1 MNKYVIG
8 VCIVLM
14 AAVGQA
20 ANYSWDGGGD
30 DDFWSTN
37 ENWVDDV
44 APISGGTG
52 AIYIQSGNAA
62 MGSTVDV
69 AMSSHLYLGGAG
81 SGSTGDATL
90 TVDGGTL
97 DTSNGYGILG
107 YNTTDTGTLV
117 VNSGSL
123 SFQSSNALGLGIGWY
138 GTGIVEVDGGTISA
152 DRLMTSFKA
161 DCPGGSSLTVHN
173 GTLNITGPIRISE
186 FGTTEGAGRLTD
198 TVVID
203 GGTIISSDYFV
214 VGVHSKGTLSLSGAG
229 DIQVADYF
237 KIGGASYSEG
247 SMTMSGGTLTCQELI
262 VGGDDGAV
270 GTLDLTGGVITAD
283 TLVMNTGGI
292 FDIAGG
298 TLVLGGDIINITTYG
313 NIVANG
319 GTGVFNYEYDAVGNT
334 TSITAQEIEGTIHFV
349 DADVTNTTVDG
360 EPLVN
365 GTNYADGSNS
375 ITDNLWGTRTRSSVN
390 GGMIWTTDAA
400 SSGIYAENTELL
412 VTTMTINGPAGD
424 YRVFGMFY
432 ISQQGTSEWDCA
444 FSMDGETHVN
454 YTKDNATQ
462 AQAAFFD
469 EPVLVADVDGTG
481 YLFMVQLGTVT
492 TTTADQDVS
501 VYVQGQDV
509 GDIDNRT
516 WYEGIGYQDSAEAAL
531 IPEPVILPEEP
542 DIQPGAV
549 GDITL
554 NKKDTGY
561 RGVWYYI
568 SYGGDAGEYVY
579 KYSGGLGTYCTRH
592 RPLAIYSPEVDKTFF
607 TYGGTSTASNEQLW
621 HMVSCYDHQTHQVS
635 MPTLLLDKKTNDA
648 HDNPVISMDG
658 DGYIWIFSTSHGTG
672 RPSYIHKSKIPYD
685 IDEFELVESTKID
698 STGTVVPFTNFS
710 YFQPW
715 SDGADGFSAFLTIY
729 NDPVERTIQF
739 MKTSDGVN
747 WSQPKKISVAGRG
760 SYQISGQSVNQSNR
774 KLATAFNYHPVGEY
788 GKTGLDW
795 RTNLY
800 YVETL
805 DNGATWQTVDGTPV
819 TLPLVT
825 ADVSTSPMLVK
836 DFMIPTW
843 RNVYLNDIVFDAAG
857 NPVIT
862 YITTASAQPGPDG
875 GPRYWEIAR
884 WTGTEWVFSTIGEVD
899 HGFDGGTLYIESDG
913 TWRVI
918 GAFMGGPQPYGTG
931 GELEMY
937 TSSDQGATWIK
948 VMDVTSNS
956 EFNHTH
962 IRRPL
967 NAQDDFYGFWAD
979 GHSREPSE
987 SNIYYCD
994 KAGNVEKLPRG
1005 TGPATSA
1012 CDLLVPE
1019 DTNHDC
1025 QVNLE
1030 DLAEVAE
1037 NWQVVGSYTTAASSG
1052 GTYTGPSINDS
1063 FEIDSIG
1070 DLPYDFTGTA
1080 PVIVTDQ
1087 AFSGEK
1093 SLFHQAGDYGNY
1105 SLEPF
1110 EGASLSNVT
1119 VSTQMYLPETNTAG
1133 RAYISVT
1140 DEASN
1145 PVMLIID
1152 SDNSGIYDVLYRI
1165 GGTYTRPIE
1174 DVGSGWHQLSFVIY
1188 ANNAVGVYFDDQYL
1202 TTATNFTT
1210 GLNTVKFGK
1219 PWGDYPDI
1227 AVYYDDLKVM
1237 YDTDVIGGG
1246 SLMAGDI
1253 YEDFEYFSAEG
1264 FGSLGGYAY
1273 TGNPTFSDV
1282 LKRSAKQVICTA
1294 NTNSTKM
1301 TKTLT
1306 ETMYNCRVSTWI
1318 YVPYV
1323 NSGQGYLRATSP
1335 DGKYAFVGVNPNPD
1349 RVYYRFE
1356 ADVYSGFEIA
1366 KGWHLMS
1373 IITDY
1378 QGYFHLLFDNNYLA
1392 TYPESTGLSEIS
1404 FGNPWTTAGY
1414 VAYDSLSLVQD
1425 VRGGFYGDWNSV
1437 FTQGDFDRSGLVGL
1451 DDLNIFLLKWL
1462 DQPGL

>member
-1 MNKYVIG
+1 MKKYVIG
-8 VCIVLM
+8 ICIVLM
-14 AAVGQA
+14 ATVGQA
-20 ANYSWDGGGD
+20 ANCSWDGGGS

-44 APISGGTG
+44 APISGSTG
-52 AIYIQSGNAA
+52 AIYIQSGNAV
-62 MGSTVDV
+62 MGSSVSVD
-69 AMSSHLYLGGAG
+69 MTSHLYLGGAG
-81 SGSTGDATL
+81 SGNTGNATL
-90 TVDGGTL
+90 TVNGGTL
-97 DTSNGYGILG
+97 ASSNGYVLIG
-107 YNTTDTGTLV
+107 YNTTDTGTLTI
-117 VNSGSL
+117 NSGSL
-123 SFQSSNALGLGIGWY
+123 SIQSTNTLGIGIGWY
-138 GTGIVEVDGGTISA
+138 GTGIVEINGGTINA
-152 DRLMTSFKA
+152 DRLMTSFKS
-161 DCPGGSSLTVHN
+161 DCPGGSSLAIHN
-173 GTLNITGPIRISE
+173 GTVTIDGPIRICDFS
-186 FGTTEGAGRLTD
+186 GTSGTGRLTD
-198 TVVID
+198 SVFID
-203 GGTIISSDYFV
+203 GGTLTSSSYFV
-214 VGVHSKGTLSLSGAG
+214 VGVHSKATLSLSGSGA
-229 DIQVADYF
+229 IQVAEYF

-247 SMTMSGGTLTCQELI
+247 LMTMTGGTLTCQDLI
-262 VGGDDGAV
+262 VGGDDDAV
-270 GTLDLTGGVITAD
+270 GTLDLLGGVITAD
-283 TLVMNTGGI
+283 TLTMNAGGI
-292 FDIAGG
+292 LNIAGG
-298 TLVLGGDIINITTYG
+298 SLILDGEVMNMTGYG
-313 NIVANG
+313 NVIANG
-319 GTGVFNYEYDAVGNT
+319 GTGVFSYDYNT
-334 TSITAQEIEGTIHFV
+334 SEDVTTITAQGIDGAIVFV
-349 DADVTNTTVDG
+349 DADLSNTTVNG
-360 EPLVN
+360 ESLDNGVN
-365 GTNYADGSNS
+365 YVDGSNS
-375 ITDNLWGTRTRSSVN
+375 ITDNLWGTRPRSSVN
-390 GGMIWTTDAA
+390 GGFIWTTDAA
-400 SSGIYAENTELL
+400 SGSIYAETTEPL
-412 VTTMTINGPAGD
+412 VTTMTINGPAGQ

-432 ISQQGTSEWDCA
+432 ISQQGASEWDCA
-444 FSMDGETHVN
+444 FSLDGTTYVN

-462 AQAAFFD
+462 AQAAFFSD
-469 EPVLVADVDGTG
+469 SVIVADVDGTG
-481 YLFMVQLGTVT
+481 YMFIVQLGTVT
-492 TTTADQDVS
+492 TSAADEAVS
-501 VYVQGQDV
+501 VYVQGLDF
-509 GDIDNRT
+509 GDTDNRT
-516 WYEGIGYQDSAEAAL
+516 WFEGIGYQDAAEAAL

-592 RPLAIYSPEVDKTFF
+592 RPLAIYSPEADKTFF
-607 TYGGTSTASNEQLW
+607 TYGGTSATSNEQLW
-621 HMVSCYDHQTHQVS
+621 HMVSCYDHQTQQVS

-648 HDNPVISMDG
+648 HDNPVMSMDG

-672 RPSYIHKSKIPYD
+672 RPSYIHKSKQPYD

-875 GPRYWEIAR
+875 GPRFWEIAR
-884 WTGTEWVFSTIGEVD
+884 WTGTEWIFSTIGEVD
-899 HGFDGGTLYIESDG
+899 HGFDGGTLYIEADG

-918 GAFMGGPQPYGTG
+918 GAFVGGPQPYGTG

-937 TSSDQGATWIK
+937 TSSDQGVTWTK

-967 NAQDDFYGFWAD
+967 NAKDDFYGFWAD

-994 KAGNVEKLPRG
+994 KAGNVTKLPRG
-1005 TGPATSA
+1005 TGPATSE

-1019 DTNHDC
+1019 DANHDC
-1025 QVNLE
+1025 EVNLK
-1030 DLAEVAE
+1030 DLAKVAE
-1037 NWQVVGSYTTAASSG
+1037 NWQAEGRYTSAVSSG
-1052 GTYTGPSINDS
+1052 ETYAGPDIDDS
-1063 FEIDSIG
+1063 FEIDSISE
-1070 DLPYDFTGTA
+1070 LTYTLSNTT
-1080 PVIVTDQ
+1080 PVVSTDHSY
-1087 AFSGEK
+1087 SGEK
-1093 SLFHQAGDYGNY
+1093 SLFYQAGDYGTY
-1105 SLEPF
+1105 VLDPF
-1110 EGASLSNVT
+1110 SGQSLSSVT
-1119 VSTQMYLPETNTAG
+1119 AGIQIYLPETNGPG
-1133 RAYISVT
+1133 RAYISIE
-1140 DEASN
+1140 DESSN
-1145 PVMLIID
+1145 QVMLIID
-1152 SDNSGIYDVLYRI
+1152 SDAAGVYDVLYRI
-1165 GGTYTRPIE
+1165 GTAYTRPIE
-1174 DVGSGWHQLSFVIY
+1174 DIGSGWHQLGFVVY
-1188 ANNAVGVYFDDQYL
+1188 ANNAVGIYLDDQYL

-1219 PWGDYPDI
+1219 PWGDYSDI
-1227 AVYYDDLKVM
+1227 AVYFDDLKVTC
-1237 YDTDVIGGG
+1237 DTDVIGGG

-1253 YEDFEYFSAEG
+1253 YEDFEYSSAEG
-1264 FGSLGGYAY
+1264 FGSIGGYGY
-1273 TGNPTFSDV
+1273 LGNPTFSNV
-1282 LKRSAKQVICTA
+1282 IQRSSKQVVCTA
-1294 NTNSTKM
+1294 NTNSTKI
-1301 TKTLT
+1301 TKTL
-1306 ETMYNCRVSTWI
+1306 EAAVNNCRLSTWI

-1323 NSGQGYLRATSP
+1323 NSGQGYLRATSSN
-1335 DGKYAFVGVNPNPD
+1335 GGYAFIGVNPNPD

-1356 ADVYSGFEIA
+1356 TDVYSGFEID

-1378 QGYFHLLFDNNYLA
+1378 QGYFHLLFDNNYLG
-1392 TYPESTGLSEIS
+1392 TYTDSAGLGEFS
-1404 FGNPWTTAGY
+1404 FGNPWSTAGY
-1414 VAYDSLSLVQD
+1414 VAYDSLSLISD
-1425 VRGGFYGDWNSV
+1425 IRGGFFGDWN
-1437 FTQGDFDRSGLVGL
+1437 TIYREGDFSQSGIIDI
-1451 DDLNIFLLKWL
+1451 DDLSLLVSKWL
-1462 DQPGL
+1462 DGATP